1 MKGDTDMN
9 IVITGTHKGLGKAIA
24 EYYLMKG
31 NTVFGCSRN
40 ASSIEHDLYH
50 HFVADVSEE
59 KDVIEFGRFVR
70 QNTKTIDGLI
80 NNAGV
85 SSMNHFLLTPVE
97 TAKRLMNINY
107 FGTFLCIR
115 EFVPL
120 LRKSGHG
127 RIVNFSTQA
136 VPLRL
141 AGEMAYGASKSA
153 VESLTKVLAKELA
166 GFKITVN
173 AVGPPPIKTDLTA
186 KVPQEKMDR
195 LLESMAIPRFGEP
208 RDVINVI
215 NFFLN
220 EESDLVTGQVVYLGG
235 VID

>member
-1 MKGDTDMN
+1 MN

-31 NTVFGCSRN
+31 DTVFGCSRN
-40 ASSIEHDLYH
+40 ASSIEHDSYH
-50 HFVADVSEE
+50 HFIA
-59 KDVIEFGRFVR
+59 DVIEFGRFVK

-97 TAKRLMNINY
+97 TAKRLMDINY

-166 GFKITVN
+166 GFKITIN

-186 KVPQEKMDR
+186 KVPKEKMER

-220 EESDLVTGQVVYLGG
+220 EASDLVTGQVVYLGG